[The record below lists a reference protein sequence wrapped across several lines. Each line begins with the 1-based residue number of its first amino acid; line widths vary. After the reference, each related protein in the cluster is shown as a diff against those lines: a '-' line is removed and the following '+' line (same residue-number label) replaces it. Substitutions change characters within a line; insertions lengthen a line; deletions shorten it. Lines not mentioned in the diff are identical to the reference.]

1 MQGGLREP
9 FECEFGLLQ
18 NTVRRRLREIKS
30 ISVNPLLL
38 SVPCPCIV
46 AAAVKISDLKLAGM
60 ISNTKKV
67 KIRDWG
73 KTFRFTRA
81 RACSLRVPQKLAICL
96 SYAND

>member
-1 MQGGLREP
+1 MHTGSKKGLSTEPVQGGLREP

-73 KTFRFTRA
+73 KNF
-81 RACSLRVPQKLAICL
+81 
-96 SYAND
+96 